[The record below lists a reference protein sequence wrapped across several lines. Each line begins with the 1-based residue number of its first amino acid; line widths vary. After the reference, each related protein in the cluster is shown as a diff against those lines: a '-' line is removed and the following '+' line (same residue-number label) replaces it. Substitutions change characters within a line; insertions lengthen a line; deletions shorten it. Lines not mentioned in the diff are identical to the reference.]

1 MIIDNPDVFN
11 YIVLGQASTKVIV
24 NQDNMV
30 SRLSK
35 EDLKRIFLGIEK
47 NWKSFEWEDVPI
59 EVVVAKQMKG
69 IHTIFSQKI
78 LDGFPI
84 NPKNRIDVE
93 YPDDVLE
100 EVEKRKG
107 AIGLAVVDHKE
118 YKVKVVESPEIKR
131 EIIFLTVGQ
140 MGSDLKILLD
150 LLSKAK

>member
-11 YIVLGQASTKVIV
+11 YILLGQASTKVIV

-47 NWKSFEWEDVPI
+47 SWKAFGWEDVPI
-59 EVVVAKQMKG
+59 EVVVAKRMKG
-69 IHTIFSQKI
+69 TNTIFSQKI

-93 YPDDVLE
+93 YPDDILE
-100 EVEKRKG
+100 EIEKKKG
-107 AIGLAVVDHKE
+107 AIGLAVVNPK
-118 YKVKVVESPEIKR
+118 SIK
-131 EIIFLTVGQ
+131 
-140 MGSDLKILLD
+140 
-150 LLSKAK
+150 